1 MPTVWREANLRI
13 MIYTDDHAPPHVH
26 VFGDGETKI
35 ALTGRD
41 GQAEVVRIVGADLR
55 ESRRALQIVR
65 EKRDYLI
72 GKWNDIH
79 G

>member
-1 MPTVWREANLRI
+1 MPTVLREGNLRV
-13 MIYTDDHAPPHVH
+13 MIYTDDHAPAHVD

-35 ALTGRD
+35 ALGEHD
-41 GQAEVVRIVGADLR
+41 GQAIVVRVVGTDLR

-72 GKWNDIH
+72 ERWNAIP

>member
-1 MPTVWREANLRI
+1 
-13 MIYTDDHAPPHVH
+13 
-26 VFGDGETKI
+26 
-35 ALTGRD
+35 
-41 GQAEVVRIVGADLR
+41 VRIVGTDLR

-72 GKWNDIH
+72 EKWNDIH